1 MPKLWKFGTLLATG
15 FLCLAFEAM
24 AQQSQAPTIERI
36 DIRGNRRVP
45 KDTIRFYIQSREGDP
60 FSAARL
66 SRDLVALWNSRSFE
80 NIEIEERDGDTGK
93 LITFVVKE
101 KPMIRGIEYTGNK
114 SFTESNILDSFKERK
129 VGITVDSPFDPP
141 KIRSAE
147 RALVDLLKQNGRPL
161 GTVTTEVENI
171 PPSAV
176 RIRFIMDEGPKV
188 RIGRIRFTGNR
199 VFKDNDLKANLKL
212 NKERGLFTMF
222 KSNDAY
228 HADKLEY
235 DIETNLKAFYREHG
249 YLQVQVGTPIVR
261 IIEGPRGILPLARRT
276 KQQFYIELPI
286 DAGDQYRI
294 GKLELE
300 NCGIFKCEAIVRS
313 FGLNK
318 GDIVNQKKIKDT
330 LEELKKLYGNYGYL
344 NWNYI
349 PETNFNEKDKTY
361 DLVLKLEPDE
371 QFFVHRIAFTGNTK
385 TRDKV
390 IRREF
395 VLEEGKIFST
405 QLLDVS
411 ILRVNQ
417 LGFFDKVE
425 EKDYEV
431 KPDDKTKKVSVEVKL
446 KEKSQQSIGFSGGVS
461 GVSGSF
467 VSLNYQTNNFMGRGE
482 SLELSITGGTRT
494 TDFIASFTEP
504 YLLDTRWGAGLSF
517 FSQRYRYDTYNV
529 FGVTPVGD
537 NEPTE
542 LFTQRT
548 TGGTVSLSRRLGYTY
563 WSISTSYSYQNISI
577 ENIAPGYETYALSQ
591 ISGSVSSNTA
601 AEALQG
607 IRNSEITPTLSFNST
622 NSGFNPTRGSSINF
636 SMGIAG
642 GILGGDLNLIRPG
655 IEIRHFLPDRWLSHG
670 RNTIGLRL
678 VGQYIQGYKGTS
690 APFYDRFYI
699 GGETTVRGFDVRS
712 ISPLGISST
721 PAFDAQGNPIIDPR
735 TGLPLVTKS
744 IISLGGDT
752 LALFNG
758 EYRIPIIGPLSMSAF
773 YDLGISRI
781 SNSASLGGY
790 GKSLGIVN
798 QNTSIQLIGFTNST
812 FRGST
817 GLEIQF
823 ILPVVSAPFRLIF
836 AYNPQT
842 LNETVYVGTTPY
854 YLKEPRHEVK
864 FTIGRSF

>member
-548 TGGTVSLSRRLGYTY
+548 TGSTVSLSRRLGYTY

-842 LNETVYVGTTPY
+842 LNETVMVGTRPY
-854 YLKEPRHEVK
+854 YFKEPRHEIK

>member
-212 NKERGLFTMF
+212 DKERGLFTMF

-371 QFFVHRIAFTGNTK
+371 QFFVHRITFTGNTK

-548 TGGTVSLSRRLGYTY
+548 TGSTVSLSRRLGYTY

-842 LNETVYVGTTPY
+842 LNETVMVGTRPY
-854 YLKEPRHEVK
+854 YFKEPRHEIK